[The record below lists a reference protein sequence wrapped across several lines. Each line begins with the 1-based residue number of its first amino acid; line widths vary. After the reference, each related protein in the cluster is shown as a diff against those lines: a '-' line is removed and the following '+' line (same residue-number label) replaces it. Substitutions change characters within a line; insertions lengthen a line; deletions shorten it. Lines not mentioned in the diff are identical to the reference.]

1 MAASRFNRE
10 LMRHKNSPGRAKKIP
25 ATNWAHSWSAYGT
38 DAWRPEPV
46 HPNRIWVLVG
56 CMTFSHHLTQRKTRL
71 TGKLWGMYSLAL
83 ENWWI
88 LIPKWFSSVQWC
100 FLTGSEWNWN
110 VDKWSMCLILAHA
123 CDLVS
128 FLPWLQ
134 ATAAKARKAEQ
145 ANSKPKLPPTDRP
158 GSHTDGKSWTSQ
170 GERGTRWL
178 QVNAGRWKIWACSV
192 RERERD
198 ICIYII

>member
-1 MAASRFNRE
+1 
-10 LMRHKNSPGRAKKIP
+10 MRHKNSPGRAKKIP
-25 ATNWAHSWSAYGT
+25 AQTGPILGRHAEQMHEDPSLFTRTGFGSWWAVWLSPTTWPRERQGSRANCEACTLSIRKLMNPDSEMVQFGSMMFL
-38 DAWRPEPV
+38 
-46 HPNRIWVLVG
+46 NRI
-56 CMTFSHHLTQRKTRL
+56 
-71 TGKLWGMYSLAL
+71 
-83 ENWWI
+83 
-88 LIPKWFSSVQWC
+88 
-100 FLTGSEWNWN
+100 EWNWN

-158 GSHTDGKSWTSQ
+158 GSQ

-192 RERERD
+192 WERERY
-198 ICIYII
+198 IYI